1 MLKIE
6 LQKYYKVKKGQTL
19 RGIAAAFCLSPRVL
33 ACENGLKSEVEEG
46 QILYIPPFRG
56 NAYTA
61 SATDT
66 PVLLCGSE
74 ENFYKKNGTDVF
86 YIGMRVII

>member
-6 LQKYYKVKKGQTL
+6 LRKYYRVKKGQTL
-19 RGIAAAFCLSPRVL
+19 RDIAAAFCLSPHVL
-33 ACENGLKSEVEEG
+33 ARENGLKSEVQEG
-46 QILYIPPFRG
+46 QILYLPPFRG

-61 SATDT
+61 IATDT

-74 ENFYKKNGTDVF
+74 ENFYQKNGMVKV
-86 YIGMRVII
+86 YPGMRVIL

>member
-19 RGIAAAFCLSPRVL
+19 QGIAVAFCLSPHVL
-33 ACENGLKSEVEEG
+33 ARENGLKNEVQEG
-46 QILYIPPFRG
+46 QILCIPPCRG

-61 SATDT
+61 NATDT

-74 ENFYKKNGTDVF
+74 ENFHKKNGMVKV
-86 YIGMRVII
+86 YPGMRVIL

>member
-33 ACENGLKSEVEEG
+33 ARENGLKSEVEEG

-74 ENFYKKNGTDVF
+74 ENFYKKNGQVQV
-86 YIGMRVII
+86 YPGMHVIL